1 MFKRMSAVS
10 LGVALV
16 AGCSVSPSLLRTTS
30 QEGLNAKS
38 LKTVKTS
45 DALEQTMKVLTGKEA
60 LPDGTLLSERA
71 SAGSRAKIRQYLS
84 DALTQYGVS
93 VERQAYRTG
102 ENLLGKL
109 PAAVPSDEYILL
121 GAHFDTVRTAGAD
134 DNASGTAA
142 VLEAARL
149 LAALPDRK
157 VNVYIAFF
165 DEEERGLLGSSFM
178 AKELKRQGIKLLSA
192 HTLDMV
198 GWDGDKD
205 GKIEVERPD
214 GNLWDAYQQSKV
226 RHDLAM
232 PLARTNSGSTDHD
245 SFRAAGFPSVGLCEE
260 WAGGDT
266 TPHYHRPTD
275 TFETVNL
282 PYLAS
287 VTKLLVSTVGDLAR
301 KTPVQA
307 SRVLPHDRFPGRD
320 RTFLP

>member
-1 MFKRMSAVS
+1 MLKRMSAVS
-10 LGVALV
+10 LGVVLV

-30 QEGLNAKS
+30 QEGLIAKTAKS
-38 LKTVKTS
+38 GS
-45 DALEQTMKVLTGKEA
+45 LERTLEVLTGKEA
-60 LPDGTLLSERA
+60 LPDGTRLSERA
-71 SAGSRAKIRQYLS
+71 SAESRAKIRQFLATS
-84 DALTQYGVS
+84 LTQFGLS

-102 ENLLGKL
+102 ENVLGIL
-109 PAAVPSDEYILL
+109 PASVPSDEYVLL

-157 VNVYIAFF
+157 VNVYVAFF
-165 DEEERGLLGSSFM
+165 DEEERGLLGSAFM
-178 AKELKRQGIKLLSA
+178 ARELKKKGVKLLSA

-214 GNLWDAYQQSKV
+214 GKLWDAYQQANA
-226 RHDLAM
+226 RHGLAI

-275 TFETVNL
+275 TFETVNMT
-282 PYLAS
+282 YLAS
-287 VTKLLVSTVGDLAR
+287 VTKLLVSTVGDLAQ
-301 KTPVQA
+301 KTPVKA
-307 SRVLPHDRFPGRD
+307 SRALPHDLFPGRD
-320 RTFLP
+320 RTFLPF